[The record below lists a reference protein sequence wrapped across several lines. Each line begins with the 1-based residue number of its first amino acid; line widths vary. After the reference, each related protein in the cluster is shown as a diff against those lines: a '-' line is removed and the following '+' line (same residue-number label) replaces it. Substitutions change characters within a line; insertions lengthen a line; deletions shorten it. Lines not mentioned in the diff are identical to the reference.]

1 MIAYFTNNQ
10 DDLLS
15 LILLNTSLTAS
26 SILKLANIENLAEVT
41 FIEDKNDLLSINK
54 QLKSQ
59 KPDFLIKLNHQII
72 TDTFIS

>member
-41 FIEDKNDLLSINK
+41 FIEDKNDLLSITK

-59 KPDFLIKLNHQII
+59 KPDCLIKLNHQII